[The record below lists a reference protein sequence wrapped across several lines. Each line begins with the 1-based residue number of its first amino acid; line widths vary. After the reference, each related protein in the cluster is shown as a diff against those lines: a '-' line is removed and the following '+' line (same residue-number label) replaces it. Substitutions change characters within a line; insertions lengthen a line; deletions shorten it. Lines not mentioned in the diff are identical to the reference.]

1 MNRVGANIVIGTF
14 WILVA
19 IWMFMS
25 SGDMENQAS
34 AAILIILG
42 LMFYWAA
49 FKIFKNP
56 NLAKKNKKN
65 LVQQITDPNYKN
77 KSAFKKKK

>member
-1 MNRVGANIVIGTF
+1 MSRVGTNIVIGTF

-25 SGDMENQAS
+25 GEGVENQACS
-34 AAILIILG
+34 AILIILG

-49 FKIFKNP
+49 FKIFKDP
-56 NLAKKNKKN
+56 RLAKKNTKN
-65 LVQQITDPNYKN
+65 LVQKMTDPNYKN
-77 KSAFKKKK
+77 TMKNKKK

>member
-25 SGDMENQAS
+25 GGDMEKQTS
-34 AAILIILG
+34 AAILVVLG
-42 LMFYWAA
+42 LMFYWSA
-49 FKIFKNP
+49 FKIFQNP

-65 LVQQITDPNYKN
+65 LVQKMTDPNYKN
-77 KSAFKKKK
+77 TLTKKKK

>member
-1 MNRVGANIVIGTF
+1 MNRVGTNIVIGTF

-25 SGDMENQAS
+25 GGDVENQAS
-34 AAILIILG
+34 AAILVILG
-42 LMFYWAA
+42 FMLYWAA

-65 LVQQITDPNYKN
+65 LVQKITDPNYKSTFVN
-77 KSAFKKKK
+77 KRK

>member
-25 SGDMENQAS
+25 GGDMEKQTS
-34 AAILIILG
+34 AAILVVLG
-42 LMFYWAA
+42 LMFYWSA
-49 FKIFKNP
+49 FKIFLNP
-56 NLAKKNKKN
+56 SLAKKNKKN
-65 LVQQITDPNYKN
+65 LVQKISDPAYK
-77 KSAFKKKK
+77 STLTKKKK